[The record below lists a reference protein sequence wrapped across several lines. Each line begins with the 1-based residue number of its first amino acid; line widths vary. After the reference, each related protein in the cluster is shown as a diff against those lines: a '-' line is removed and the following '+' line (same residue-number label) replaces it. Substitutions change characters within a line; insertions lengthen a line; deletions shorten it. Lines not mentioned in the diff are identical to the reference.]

1 MALIALFFEVLQRP
15 SIWDMLLDLM
25 LLTVPLWIA
34 IFVGVVL
41 GWAWRPNWAHFGGGN
56 GGEKGES
63 QGFLISKNKSCF
75 SGSVKGFNSIP
86 SLTSLKSLLPSLTWN
101 LSDSCLEDA
110 NFNEQ
115 PGVSQSNSSLSNSE
129 RNMPSAVN
137 EADLRHLYQLVEV
150 QDGGPAWIHMM
161 DRSLANMT
169 YQAWRRDPPTGPP
182 QYRSRTVFEDATP
195 EMVRDFFWD
204 DDFRFKWDDML
215 IHHATLEESQATGTM
230 ILQWVRKFP
239 FFCSDRE
246 YVIGRRI
253 WESEG
258 SYYCVTK
265 GVPFTS
271 LPRRD
276 KPRRVDLYYS
286 SWCIRAVE
294 SQKKVGQMTS
304 CEVILFHHEDMGIP
318 WEIAKLGVR
327 QGMWKAVKKIEPGLR
342 VYQRE
347 RSSGAPLSHYALMA
361 QTNTRVNTDYLK
373 AQEASSDDLP
383 IENQDTDANS
393 LESRKPGMPIPRA
406 LIVGGAIVVACTIDR
421 GLLTKA
427 VIFGVARKFA
437 RMGRKT

>member
-1 MALIALFFEVLQRP
+1 MKYEP
-15 SIWDMLLDLM
+15 
-25 LLTVPLWIA
+25 
-34 IFVGVVL
+34 
-41 GWAWRPNWAHFGGGN
+41 
-56 GGEKGES
+56 
-63 QGFLISKNKSCF
+63 
-75 SGSVKGFNSIP
+75 
-86 SLTSLKSLLPSLTWN
+86 
-101 LSDSCLEDA
+101 
-110 NFNEQ
+110 
-115 PGVSQSNSSLSNSE
+115 
-129 RNMPSAVN
+129 
-137 EADLRHLYQLVEV
+137 
-150 QDGGPAWIHMM
+150 
-161 DRSLANMT
+161 
-169 YQAWRRDPPTGPP
+169 
-182 QYRSRTVFEDATP
+182 
-195 EMVRDFFWD
+195 
-204 DDFRFKWDDML
+204 
-215 IHHATLEESQATGTM
+215 
-230 ILQWVRKFP
+230 
-239 FFCSDRE
+239 
-246 YVIGRRI
+246 
-253 WESEG
+253 
-258 SYYCVTK
+258 
-265 GVPFTS
+265 
-271 LPRRD
+271 
-276 KPRRVDLYYS
+276 
-286 SWCIRAVE
+286 VE